1 IEDEYDLEEN
11 HIITLQGQGA
21 FVADAKAYLDEVREV
36 TGLSFGEKDEEG
48 NEVDTLGGY
57 VFELAQRIPNRG
69 EIIDGHDGIKFK
81 ILDVDPSRIKKIM
94 IILPTKNEAI
104 AVNE

>member
-1 IEDEYDLEEN
+1 MSLGEE
-11 HIITLQGQGA
+11 A
-21 FVADAKAYLDEVREV
+21 
-36 TGLSFGEKDEEG
+36 EEE
-48 NEVDTLGGY
+48 NEVDTIGGY

-69 EIIDGHDGIKFK
+69 EVIEGPDGIKFK

-94 IILPTKNEAI
+94 IILPNKNEAV